1 MVPSGYLPPA
11 VPMDYI
17 DLTVES
23 TTLGS
28 KRKDVTSLEDEPIDQ
43 DSTKRVKEVSFLFEA
58 DPTVSIEP
66 VQKIISQISDSP
78 IAIRY
83 HISFWTREK
92 RADVVMSIWNA
103 FGERIHEDF
112 ELLREFGESFY
123 WLEHRSKAIEFFSK
137 ALEIRPASLQ
147 ILYFRSKL
155 FALEGRFGE
164 AEADLNAI
172 LGADLSTASVYLAA
186 YVHCLK
192 KDYKTAVQYLL
203 SAAEEIESESHL
215 FFLLYRMIGEL
226 DNSTNPEDQKLRA
239 MLEKIRP
246 LSQSNSSAAC
256 SSSSSYGSKY
266 LDEDTF
272 FSTPRPN
279 VIKKASSRVEPGSES
294 LRLALQFWTRAQ
306 NSDMVDSFCLKYQ
319 ESIDRDFEILYLLA
333 VFYYE
338 KGRSFDAHY
347 YMDKVTALQANFLPI
362 LYLKI
367 KLLLIDGNLDRAR
380 SELNR
385 FVSIDLTYPALY
397 LSALLSFHEGK
408 YERIPTYLVA
418 IADQIHLSPRMVDIL
433 EAAVEKIDDTMMGGT
448 EESTYWS
455 FIRGQIFRLIPE

>member
-1 MVPSGYLPPA
+1 MIPSGYLPPA
-11 VPMDYI
+11 APMEYI
-17 DLTVES
+17 DLTEDS
-23 TTLGS
+23 CPLGS
-28 KRKDVTSLEDEPIDQ
+28 KRKDIVPEDQ
-43 DSTKRVKEVSFLFEA
+43 DSTKRVKEVSFTFEPA
-58 DPTVSIEP
+58 STSSIDP

-92 RADVVMSIWNA
+92 RADVVMAIWDA
-103 FGERIHEDF
+103 FGERIQGDF
-112 ELLREFGESFY
+112 EVLRELGESFY
-123 WLEHRSKAIEFFSK
+123 WLEHRNTAIQFFSK
-137 ALEIRPASLQ
+137 ALELRPVSLQ
-147 ILYFRSKL
+147 VLYFRTKL

-172 LGADLSTASVYLAA
+172 LGAELSTASVYLAA

-226 DNSTNPEDQKLRA
+226 DNSPIPEDQKLRA

-246 LSQSNSSAAC
+246 LSQNNSSAAC
-256 SSSSSYGSKY
+256 SSSSPDGSKF

-279 VIKKASSRVEPGSES
+279 VIKKASSHMDPSSES

-306 NSDMVDSFCLKYQ
+306 NSDMVDSFYRKYQ
-319 ESIDRDFEILYLLA
+319 ENIDRDFEILYLLA
-333 VFYYE
+333 VYYYE
-338 KGRSFDAHY
+338 EGKSFDAHSFI
-347 YMDKVTALQANFLPI
+347 DKVSALQPDFLPI

-367 KLLLIDGNLDRAR
+367 KLLIRDGNLDHAR
-380 SELNR
+380 RELNR
-385 FVSIDLTYPALY
+385 FVSIDLTFPALY
-397 LSALLSFHEGK
+397 LSALLSFEEGK
-408 YERIPTYLVA
+408 YERIPTYLTP
-418 IADQIHLSPRMVDIL
+418 IADQIHLSPRMIGTL
-433 EAAVEKIDDTMMGGT
+433 EAAIEKMDDKMVEET
-448 EESTYWS
+448 EESTYWT
-455 FIRGQIFRLIPE
+455 FIRAQIFRLIPE